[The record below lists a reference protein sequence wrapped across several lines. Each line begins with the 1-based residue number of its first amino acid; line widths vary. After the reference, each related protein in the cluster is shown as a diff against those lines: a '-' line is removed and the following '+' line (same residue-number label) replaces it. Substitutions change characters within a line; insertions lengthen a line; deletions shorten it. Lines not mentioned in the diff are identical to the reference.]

1 MLEVISYNLR
11 KNRALCELDA
21 LVAEH
26 TPDVL
31 CLQECDV
38 DQLPKRFGEL
48 ELVEATRGNRLGL
61 SVFASRERFEI
72 VSTDTFPL
80 KKSLHDRIAA
90 PANERLV
97 ATRLHDLA
105 RDRELLVASFH
116 GAPLTARNA
125 LRRKQIAT
133 SYDLLASLGPNL
145 PTLMIGDYNYPFF
158 QRHLDRRI
166 TARGYSLSASEEG
179 TYQRYKIFRGHYDLA
194 TTSGFDVAALTSLP
208 QGTSDHRPILLQAS
222 YYSPTVVP
230 VLAGAGAA

>member
-21 LVAEH
+21 LVADH
-26 TPDVL
+26 RPDVL

-38 DQLPKRFGEL
+38 ATLPESIGGLQLI
-48 ELVEATRGNRLGL
+48 EATRGNRLGL
-61 SVFASRERFEI
+61 SVFASRDRFEV

-97 ATRLHDLA
+97 ATHLHDLS
-105 RDRELLVASFH
+105 RDRDLLVASFH

-125 LRRKQIAT
+125 LRRKQIAA
-133 SYDLLASLGPNL
+133 SYDLLAGIGPGL

-158 QRHLDRRI
+158 QRHLDRRVG
-166 TARGYSLSASEEG
+166 THGYRLSTSVEG
-179 TYQRYKIFRGHYDLA
+179 TYERYKIFRGHYDLA
-194 TTSGFDVAALTSLP
+194 TTAGFDVATLESLP
-208 QGTSDHRPILLQAS
+208 QGSSDHRPILLRAS
-222 YYSPTVVP
+222 YSPASLP
-230 VLAGAGAA
+230 AVLVSAA